1 MSDSKLF
8 SPLSLPNG
16 AIIKNR
22 LCKAAMEENMAEY
35 AQVPGENLRT
45 LYQQWSDGGVGLILT
60 GNVMVAPNAMTG
72 AGGVVLERGCDLK
85 VFEEWAACGT
95 RNETHCWMQIS
106 HPGRQIYADLGE
118 QALSPSDVSLDLGK
132 FSSMFAQPRALEES
146 EIHDII
152 DRFAESASL
161 AEQAGF
167 TGVQIHGAH
176 GYLISQFLSPLVNR
190 RTDEWGGELENRA
203 RLLLEV
209 VKKVRERVSETFCV
223 SVKLNSADFQKGG
236 FDGDEAKWVVEQLN
250 NLKIDLIELSGG
262 SYESP
267 AMQGSPKDNST
278 GRREAYFIDFA
289 RECASIAQVPI
300 MVTGGIVRRE
310 VAENAMLPDGSL
322 PAVDMLGV
330 ATALAY
336 YPDLPNQWQQG
347 NQLEVSL
354 PKLTWKNTTLAAL
367 GTMALTK
374 YQLHLA
380 SLGKPCKPS
389 ASPVLAIIRDRI
401 KAKKQTA
408 RYKKWRAKTQ

>member
-1 MSDSKLF
+1 
-8 SPLSLPNG
+8 
-16 AIIKNR
+16 
-22 LCKAAMEENMAEY
+22 
-35 AQVPGENLRT
+35 
-45 LYQQWSDGGVGLILT
+45 
-60 GNVMVAPNAMTG
+60 
-72 AGGVVLERGCDLK
+72 
-85 VFEEWAACGT
+85 
-95 RNETHCWMQIS
+95 
-106 HPGRQIYADLGE
+106 
-118 QALSPSDVSLDLGK
+118 
-132 FSSMFAQPRALEES
+132 
-146 EIHDII
+146 
-152 DRFAESASL
+152 
-161 AEQAGF
+161 
-167 TGVQIHGAH
+167 
-176 GYLISQFLSPLVNR
+176 
-190 RTDEWGGELENRA
+190 
-203 RLLLEV
+203 
-209 VKKVRERVSETFCV
+209 
-223 SVKLNSADFQKGG
+223 
-236 FDGDEAKWVVEQLN
+236 
-250 NLKIDLIELSGG
+250 
-262 SYESP
+262 
-267 AMQGSPKDNST
+267 MQGSPKDNST

-289 RECASIAQVPI
+289 RECASIAKVPI